1 MDKTL
6 LIGWDAACWEYL
18 EPMLAEGRLPALQGL
33 IDRGVRG
40 VLHSTM
46 PPWTP
51 TAWATILTGT
61 QPGKHGV
68 FDMLHR
74 APGSY
79 AAGPTNAA
87 VRQGIPFWEYLNARG
102 VRTGLVNV
110 PFSHPP
116 GSPEGFVICGFGTPE
131 SVERLGFP
139 DEVTGLVRGLFPDF
153 KPAVAAQTL
162 RSADPAHI
170 FEVER
175 EQQRRFNRIAAAL
188 LERYPVDVLVVNLL
202 FPDHANHKLPEMSQV
217 EAAYA
222 ATDADLQDLIDAFGP
237 DNILLI
243 SDHGSSRLKGDF
255 YLGGWLQDA
264 GFLVEMENDRAAQ
277 AAALN
282 WLLLQFFREEL
293 GWRGPVEKLARGV
306 LRRVL
311 PRLPAGLR
319 TRAWERVERDNP
331 GARGFVRWSGRV
343 DPRRSQVIPG
353 SVFSGLLY
361 LNVAGREPEGIVP
374 AERRLALAEE
384 VRDRLLDVQ
393 DPETGR
399 PLFTRVHL
407 REEIYAGPELERAPD
422 LILDAYDTCWNIRT
436 SRFVSLPGRAQAGYF
451 YRESGTRDY
460 GWHSREGVYL
470 LSGPA
475 FAGPGRGEPAALA
488 DIPATLLHIYGVPI
502 PTDWDGQVLL
512 PLLSADRRAAQVSF
526 QEPAARAAAGEP
538 GYSEADVEKLTE
550 HLRALGYL
558 D

>member
-6 LIGWDAACWEYL
+6 LVGWDAACWEYL
-18 EPMLAEGRLPALQGL
+18 EPMLAAGRLPALQGL
-33 IDRGVRG
+33 IDRGVHG
-40 VLHSTM
+40 VLLSTM

-74 APGSY
+74 VPGSY
-79 AAGPTNAA
+79 AAGPTNSA
-87 VRQGIPFWEYLNARG
+87 VRQGTPFWEYLNARG

-110 PFSHPP
+110 PFSHPT

-153 KPAVAAQTL
+153 KPAVAAQAL

-170 FEVER
+170 FDVER
-175 EQQRRFNRIAAAL
+175 EQQRRFNRIAAVL

-222 ATDADLQDLIDAFGP
+222 ATDADLQDLIDVFGP

-264 GFLVEMENDRAAQ
+264 GFLVEMENDRAEQ

-282 WLLLQFFREEL
+282 WLLLQFFREDV
-293 GWRGPVEKLARGV
+293 GWRGPIEKLARGV

-311 PRLPAGLR
+311 PRLSAGLQ
-319 TRAWERVERDNP
+319 TRAWERIERDHP

-384 VRDRLLDVQ
+384 LRDRLLDVQ
-393 DPETGR
+393 DPETGQR
-399 PLFTRVHL
+399 LFTRVHL
-407 REEIYAGPELERAPD
+407 REEIYAGPELEQAPD
-422 LILDAYDTCWNIRT
+422 LILDAYDARWNIRT

-488 DIPATLLHIYGVPI
+488 DIPATLLHIYDVPI
-502 PTDWDGQVLL
+502 PTDWDGRVLL
-512 PLLSADRRAAQVSF
+512 PMLSADRRAAQVSY
-526 QEPAARAAAGEP
+526 QEPAARPAAGEP
-538 GYSEADVEKLTE
+538 GYSEADVDKLTD